1 MKGRRQAGR
10 RKVNGPEEEDPE
22 SQWLGPKA
30 VVTVQPGGDE
40 DLGYRGTGHRDRAEG
55 GGD

>member
-1 MKGRRQAGR
+1 M
-10 RKVNGPEEEDPE
+10 NGLEEEDPE